1 MRVTNFLAFKI
12 HIPDSVVDPNEEPI
26 ENALV
31 DEANIVVDEDAIVV
45 VGIEGLIVLEDA
57 SKEK

>member
-12 HIPDSVVDPNEEPI
+12 HIPVSVVDPI